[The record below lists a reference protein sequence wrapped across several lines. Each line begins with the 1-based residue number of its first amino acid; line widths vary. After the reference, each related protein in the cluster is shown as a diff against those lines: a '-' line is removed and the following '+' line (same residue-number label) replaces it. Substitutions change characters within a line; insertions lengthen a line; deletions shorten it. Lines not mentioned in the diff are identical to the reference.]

1 MQITEKELLE
11 SIGKLTVENELLRKN
26 LLGLNNAIVKF
37 LDTDKKIKAKWE
49 KIHGKIVKPNEQ
61 QEDKK

>member
-11 SIGKLTVENELLRKN
+11 SIGKLTVENEMLRKN
-26 LLGLNNAIVKF
+26 LIGLNNAVVQF

-49 KIHGKIVKPNEQ
+49 KINGKVVNPNE
-61 QEDKK
+61 DNK